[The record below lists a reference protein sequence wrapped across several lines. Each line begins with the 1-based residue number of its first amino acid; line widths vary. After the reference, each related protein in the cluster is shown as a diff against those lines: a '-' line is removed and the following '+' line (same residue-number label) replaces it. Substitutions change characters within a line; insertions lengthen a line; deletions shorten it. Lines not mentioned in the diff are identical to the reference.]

1 MQLQHQTFA
10 RGSAVTKV
18 AAAAV
23 NYATTC
29 RIPSPEP
36 RSSKRRS
43 ELWLKRA
50 ARQCSI
56 SARSQDGPASQQAS
70 QPTRQQ
76 LGRSSLGAS
85 AATLFGR
92 VQCTQFGIHFRI
104 FVIISFL
111 FDFGFSASLLFF
123 LTFHASGN
131 YFFLLLV
138 FIVFVFVGFFAFSL
152 CVKVFEFWV
161 YFWCVCFCCVI
172 AAVVVCIVV
181 GFIVISL
188 LPSQLHI
195 TTTLLNVGFFV
206 NLCFCVFLCSLERA
220 SV

>member
-29 RIPSPEP
+29 RTPSPEP

-50 ARQCSI
+50 ARQCSV

-111 FDFGFSASLLFF
+111 FDFGFSA
-123 LTFHASGN
+123 
-131 YFFLLLV
+131 FLLLCSFFLHFMPAATTFFCFWFLSFLFLLAFLPFRFALKFSSFE
-138 FIVFVFVGFFAFSL
+138 FIFDVFAF
-152 CVKVFEFWV
+152 
-161 YFWCVCFCCVI
+161 
-172 AAVVVCIVV
+172 AV
-181 GFIVISL
+181 L
-188 LPSQLHI
+188 L
-195 TTTLLNVGFFV
+195 LLLLFV
-206 NLCFCVFLCSLERA
+206 LLLFVLLL
-220 SV
+220 VLL